1 MHKSNHHAIR
11 MALQKYP
18 DGLTV
23 SEIAER
29 TEKERRAID
38 KALLDMPD
46 AYIDRWTTNRK
57 QWTAVWCVVVVPEN
71 CPKPTEKPN
80 ERTPKLRSMEPRN
93 LSEICFGCIPANA
106 GTTRSN

>member
-1 MHKSNHHAIR
+1 

-23 SEIAER
+23 AEIVER

-46 AYIDRWTTNRK
+46 AYIDRWTTKRK
-57 QWTAVWCVVVVPEN
+57 QWTAVWCVVVPPEN
-71 CPKPTEKPN
+71 CPKPTEKP
-80 ERTPKLRSMEPRN
+80 L
-93 LSEICFGCIPANA
+93 
-106 GTTRSN
+106 

>member
-1 MHKSNHHAIR
+1 MHKSNHHAVR

-23 SEIAER
+23 SELVER

-46 AYIDRWTTNRK
+46 AYIDRWTTYRK
-57 QWTAVWCVVVVPEN
+57 QWTAVWCVVVPPQN
-71 CPKPTEKPN
+71 CPKPMEKPLD
-80 ERTPKLRSMEPRN
+80 RTRTKP
-93 LSEICFGCIPANA
+93 
-106 GTTRSN
+106 T